1 MKKKPADYSNIMSKL
16 FSNGLPL
23 VAPYVSNT
31 SQKSSSKKYS
41 LQNLSPSISQ
51 KSADGLCRP
60 AECVFRRG
68 AFSHGVLKEIHIP
81 HVYYITAF
89 RPTGVQAGTIDWPTK
104 SRLFCAVRHIVLRE
118 KYELRGLAES
128 PCSLDRRTG
137 RSSSGILGRLFVRK

>member
-51 KSADGLCRP
+51 KNQPMGYAGQRNACLG
-60 AECVFRRG
+60 G
-68 AFSHGVLKEIHIP
+68 AHSHME
-81 HVYYITAF
+81 F
-89 RPTGVQAGTIDWPTK
+89 
-104 SRLFCAVRHIVLRE
+104 
-118 KYELRGLAES
+118 
-128 PCSLDRRTG
+128 
-137 RSSSGILGRLFVRK
+137 